1 MSEFNSAGG
10 FFTNK
15 NRFFEGW
22 YHHLICYLAKPL
34 KYNSRTKNFKILS
47 FPKWSFLQSSCSL
60 KSHFAECMSHG
71 WARFLSLSFFLH
83 ALAKALLLVATL
95 RHYYVLRRRTTVSLS
110 LSLAPRF
117 TQSASL
123 SLVFARNSH
132 SLYVHNN
139 CSWSVCSIDRLCD
152 LLSEYFCSKFQPVFP
167 RVYKTGMMRWAS
179 GGRMTFTNNLL
190 WTSGHTN
197 TLVDNLEQTCD
208 RWTVQVTSAQ

>member
-1 MSEFNSAGG
+1 MIVPSVVVLPQVTLCRMHESWMG
-10 FFTNK
+10 
-15 NRFFEGW
+15 
-22 YHHLICYLAKPL
+22 
-34 KYNSRTKNFKILS
+34 S
-47 FPKWSFLQSSCSL
+47 FSFSL
-60 KSHFAECMSHG
+60 
-71 WARFLSLSFFLH
+71 FLSPCFGKG
-83 ALAKALLLVATL
+83 AAARRNTTPLLRITSKNYCFA
-95 RHYYVLRRRTTVSLS
+95 LS

-152 LLSEYFCSKFQPVFP
+152 FLSKFQPVFP

-190 WTSGHTN
+190 
-197 TLVDNLEQTCD
+197 
-208 RWTVQVTSAQ
+208 